1 MGKGGRDMHGVA
13 SLPNSD
19 SLSQGALLYLSLV
32 PDISVSLRVIPFC
45 VRLSGCLIFVIQR
58 PTSETA

>member
-19 SLSQGALLYLSLV
+19 SLSQGDLLYLSLV
-32 PDISVSLRVIPFC
+32 PDISVSL
-45 VRLSGCLIFVIQR
+45 
-58 PTSETA
+58 E